1 MAGERVTLAFYTCR
15 NGALG
20 PGPQKSWVCVCVG
33 GVGYNGMSL
42 PSGGSGISG
51 VEQGRLSVLSYMG
64 R

>member
-20 PGPQKSWVCVCVG
+20 PGPQKSWVCGV
-33 GVGYNGMSL
+33 GVGYNGMGL

-51 VEQGRLSVLSYMG
+51 VEQGKLSVLSYMG

>member
-20 PGPQKSWVCVCVG
+20 PGPQKSCVCVWG
-33 GVGYNGMSL
+33 GVGYNGMGL

-51 VEQGRLSVLSYMG
+51 VEQGKLSVLSYMG